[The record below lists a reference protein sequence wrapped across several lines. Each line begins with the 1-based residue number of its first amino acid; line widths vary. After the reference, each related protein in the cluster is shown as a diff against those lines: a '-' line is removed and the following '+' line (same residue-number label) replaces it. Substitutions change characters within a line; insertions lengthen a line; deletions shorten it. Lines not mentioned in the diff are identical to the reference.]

1 MDTVLLGVNGTL
13 MRGLKLNK
21 NLTQV
26 GGEFIR
32 EDKTASCY
40 KLWTIGDEHPA
51 MIRVKEGGASIQLE
65 IWKVPT
71 AGLVSI
77 LLNEPAGLAIG
88 KVLLEDKTLIL
99 GVIAEP
105 ILCEGQLEITEFKG
119 WHNYINHL
127 KSV

>member
-51 MIRVKEGGASIQLE
+51 MIRVKDGGASIQLE

>member
-1 MDTVLLGVNGTL
+1 MDTVLLAVNGTL

-51 MIRVKEGGASIQLE
+51 MIRVREGGASIQLE

>member
-32 EDKTASCY
+32 EDKTDSCY
-40 KLWTIGDEHPA
+40 KLWSIGDEHPA
-51 MIRVKEGGASIQLE
+51 MIRVAEGGTNIQLE
-65 IWKVPT
+65 IWKVPKE
-71 AGLVSI
+71 GLVSI

-88 KVLLEDKTLIL
+88 KVLLEDKTMVL
-99 GVIAEP
+99 GVIGEP

-127 KSV
+127 KSI